1 MTVPIYPAA
10 QKNKKVS
17 QPPQAN
23 EGPPPHIFRD
33 PRHGRALE
41 PGARVPLDA
50 ERRLEAA
57 RVLRGARVRVRQVP
71 HRVLGRLLVAPLGD
85 DDVRLAVVRARGG
98 RDAREP
104 LELVR
109 VRRAPAVTSYRS
121 SYSAT
126 RASISPSATSST
138 AAASSFT
145 PQVLTCTPKRSSASV
160 LSPSVTATYRMLSPK
175 RASLSVRAA
184 CQPAAARCQSSICWS
199 TVGFETCPTTVLR
212 ATPSRLWM

>member
-23 EGPPPHIFRD
+23 EGPPPHLFRD

-57 RVLRGARVRVRQVP
+57 RVLRRARVRVRQVP

-109 VRRAPAVTSYRS
+109 VRRALAGAV
-121 SYSAT
+121 
-126 RASISPSATSST
+126 
-138 AAASSFT
+138 AAPGA
-145 PQVLTCTPKRSSASV
+145 
-160 LSPSVTATYRMLSPK
+160 
-175 RASLSVRAA
+175 
-184 CQPAAARCQSSICWS
+184 
-199 TVGFETCPTTVLR
+199 LR
-212 ATPSRLWM
+212 AVKGGGGQLCVRERRTKGGGRAFPAGERRVDGLGRVRLDLAALHLCELLCAG